1 MNAIKQAQA
10 TPAVTRRQ
18 ALIGAAAVGVVAVAG
33 AGYYVWGRAAATP
46 ARGADGKVS
55 MAELMLPGPL
65 GDQAIG
71 DPNAPVTVVE
81 YASMTC
87 PHCAHFHETT
97 YPEMKKKYIDTG
109 KVRFV
114 FREFPLD
121 PLAAA
126 GSDVV
131 LNGLGVAAEIA
142 KTREAISADFAVKV
156 SYSPADMT
164 RPDAIAGMI
173 TKTIDE
179 HGRLDV
185 LVNNAGIQHVA
196 PLQEFPVAKWD
207 AILAI
212 NLSSAFH
219 TTRLALPSMIANR
232 WGRIINIA
240 SEHGL
245 VGSAYKS
252 AYVAAK
258 HGILGLTKV
267 TALEV
272 AEQGITCNA
281 ICPGYVYTP
290 LVEAQIEGQ
299 AKSHGIPR
307 EQVIRDVLLAQQP
320 NKRFATVDELGAFS
334 VFLASDAASSITGT
348 SIAVDGGWTAH

>member
-1 MNAIKQAQA
+1 MGISRLAMGVGIILAEEPRR
-10 TPAVTRRQ
+10 PAKCGRRQ
-18 ALIGAAAVGVVAVAG
+18 PRRQEAMNIAMTEPKSAVSSSLK
-33 AGYYVWGRAAATP
+33 
-46 ARGADGKVS
+46 GKVS
-55 MAELMLPGPL
+55 LITGSTSGIGL
-65 GDQAIG
+65 GIAR
-71 DPNAPVTVVE
+71 AL
-81 YASMTC
+81 AS
-87 PHCAHFHETT
+87 
-97 YPEMKKKYIDTG
+97 
-109 KVRFV
+109 
-114 FREFPLD
+114 
-121 PLAAA
+121 A

-131 LNGLGVAAEIA
+131 LNGFGKPEEIEAARESVAKDYGV
-142 KTREAISADFAVKV
+142 RVD
-156 SYSPADMT
+156 YSGADMSK
-164 RPDAIAGMI
+164 PDSIAEMI
-173 TKTIDE
+173 ETTLRRF
-179 HGRLDV
+179 GRLDV

-196 PLQEFPVAKWD
+196 PLQDFPVAKWD

-240 SEHGL
+240 SAHGL
-245 VGSAYKS
+245 VGSPYKS

-272 AEQGITCNA
+272 AEAGITCNA

-320 NKRFATVDELGAFS
+320 NKRFATVEELGAFS

>member
-1 MNAIKQAQA
+1 MNIAMTEPK
-10 TPAVTRRQ
+10 
-18 ALIGAAAVGVVAVAG
+18 AAVV
-33 AGYYVWGRAAATP
+33 P
-46 ARGADGKVS
+46 SLKGKVS
-55 MAELMLPGPL
+55 LITGSTSGIGL
-65 GDQAIG
+65 GIAR
-71 DPNAPVTVVE
+71 A
-81 YASMTC
+81 
-87 PHCAHFHETT
+87 
-97 YPEMKKKYIDTG
+97 
-109 KVRFV
+109 
-114 FREFPLD
+114 
-121 PLAAA
+121 LAGA

-131 LNGLGVAAEIA
+131 LNGLGKPEEIEAARDGVA
-142 KTREAISADFAVKV
+142 KDYGVRVD
-156 SYSPADMT
+156 YSPADMSK
-164 RPDAIAGMI
+164 PDSIAEMI
-173 TKTIDE
+173 ETTLRKF
-179 HGRLDV
+179 GRLDV

-196 PLQEFPVAKWD
+196 PLQDFPPAKWD

-240 SEHGL
+240 SAHGL

-320 NKRFATVDELGAFS
+320 NKRFATVEELGAFS
-334 VFLASDAASSITGT
+334 VFLASDAAASITGT

>member
-1 MNAIKQAQA
+1 MTI
-10 TPAVTRRQ
+10 
-18 ALIGAAAVGVVAVAG
+18 
-33 AGYYVWGRAAATP
+33 AATMSTTP
-46 ARGADGKVS
+46 EAQFLKGKVS
-55 MAELMLPGPL
+55 LITGSTSGIGL
-65 GDQAIG
+65 GIAR
-71 DPNAPVTVVE
+71 A
-81 YASMTC
+81 
-87 PHCAHFHETT
+87 
-97 YPEMKKKYIDTG
+97 
-109 KVRFV
+109 
-114 FREFPLD
+114 
-121 PLAAA
+121 LAGA

-131 LNGLGVAAEIA
+131 LNGFGKPEQIEAAREGVA
-142 KTREAISADFAVKV
+142 KDYGVQV
-156 SYSPADMT
+156 DYSPADMSS
-164 RPDAIAGMI
+164 PASIAEMI
-173 TKTIDE
+173 ETTLRKF
-179 HGRLDV
+179 GRLDI

-196 PLQEFPVAKWD
+196 PLQEFPPAKWD

-219 TTRLALPSMIANR
+219 TTRLSLPSMIANK

-240 SEHGL
+240 SAHAL

-272 AEQGITCNA
+272 AEAGITCNA

-320 NKRFATVDELGAFS
+320 NKRFATVEELGAFS
-334 VFLASDAASSITGT
+334 VFLASDAAASITGT

>member
-1 MNAIKQAQA
+1 MNIAMTEPK
-10 TPAVTRRQ
+10 
-18 ALIGAAAVGVVAVAG
+18 AAVSPSLKGKVSLVTGSTSGIGLGIARALAG
-33 AGYYVWGRAAATP
+33 AG
-46 ARGADGKVS
+46 S
-55 MAELMLPGPL
+55 E
-65 GDQAIG
+65 I
-71 DPNAPVTVVE
+71 
-81 YASMTC
+81 
-87 PHCAHFHETT
+87 
-97 YPEMKKKYIDTG
+97 
-109 KVRFV
+109 
-114 FREFPLD
+114 
-121 PLAAA
+121 
-126 GSDVV
+126 V
-131 LNGLGVAAEIA
+131 LNGFGKPEEIEAAREGVAKDYRA
-142 KTREAISADFAVKV
+142 RVD
-156 SYSPADMT
+156 YSPADMSN
-164 RPDAIAGMI
+164 PASIAEMI
-173 TKTIDE
+173 ETTLRKF
-179 HGRLDV
+179 GRLDV

-240 SEHGL
+240 SAHGL

-267 TALEV
+267 TALEI

-320 NKRFATVDELGAFS
+320 NKRFATVDELGAFA
-334 VFLASDAASSITGT
+334 VFLASDAAASITGT

>member
-1 MNAIKQAQA
+1 MNIAMTELK
-10 TPAVTRRQ
+10 PAV
-18 ALIGAAAVGVVAVAG
+18 APSLK
-33 AGYYVWGRAAATP
+33 
-46 ARGADGKVS
+46 GKVS
-55 MAELMLPGPL
+55 LVTGSTSGIGL
-65 GDQAIG
+65 GIARAFAG
-71 DPNAPVTVVE
+71 
-81 YASMTC
+81 
-87 PHCAHFHETT
+87 
-97 YPEMKKKYIDTG
+97 
-109 KVRFV
+109 
-114 FREFPLD
+114 
-121 PLAAA
+121 A

-131 LNGLGVAAEIA
+131 LNGFGKPEEIEAAREGVAKYYGVRVDYA
-142 KTREAISADFAVKV
+142 
-156 SYSPADMT
+156 PADMSK
-164 RPDAIAGMI
+164 PDSTGAMI
-173 TKTIDE
+173 ETTLCE
-179 HGRLDV
+179 FGRLDV

-196 PLQEFPVAKWD
+196 PLQDFPPAKWD

-232 WGRIINIA
+232 WGRVINIA
-240 SEHGL
+240 SAHGL

-272 AEQGITCNA
+272 AEAGITCNA

-320 NKRFATVDELGAFS
+320 NKRFATVEELGAFS
-334 VFLASDAASSITGT
+334 VFLASDAAASITGT